1 MPAKYETAIPQQTE
15 KMDMQCYQYL
25 AATIAVS
32 NTLESL
38 PGVSHKLPLG
48 VIANWMDENGID
60 AEDVLFASTDT
71 IEALIEPLVVNNQ
84 PLLLAA

>member
-1 MPAKYETAIPQQTE
+1 
-15 KMDMQCYQYL
+15 MDMQCYRYL

-38 PGVSHKLPLG
+38 PGLSHKLPPG

-71 IEALIEPLVVNNQ
+71 IKALIEPLVVRNQ